1 MESKTET
8 DKKKLLGSKEKWVEE
23 GWRNFQLISC
33 TKIHFKFKPKTEMK
47 RENRARSGSCCVQ
60 LAVPCRACLE
70 KVS

>member
-8 DKKKLLGSKEKWVEE
+8 DKKKIIRTKRKGVEE

-47 RENRARSGSCCVQ
+47 GKIGLDPVAVVFSLLF
-60 LAVPCRACLE
+60 LAVLA
-70 KVS
+70 